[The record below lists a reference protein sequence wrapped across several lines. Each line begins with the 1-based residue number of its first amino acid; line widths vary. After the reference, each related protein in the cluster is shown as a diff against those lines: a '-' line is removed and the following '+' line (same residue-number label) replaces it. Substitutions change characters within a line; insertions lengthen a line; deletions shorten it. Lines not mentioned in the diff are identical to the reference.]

1 MKGNI
6 KPGDK
11 IFKIES
17 KELSDSARLT
27 YSGKEF
33 KKIMLSC
40 KVVIKRNVPISV
52 SITPSKEFEC
62 YSGLSVNMKSSIIPI
77 DAIKQPLT
85 EEKIISQF
93 SKTNNTP
100 FEFSNIDV
108 ILDDN
113 LYVPKISEINALRRA
128 ALDKL
133 TFLINRKF
141 TRVPISVKSKCFKDK
156 SHSRLRFALMLLEL
170 NPDFD
175 YTRLEQVDRVYIPL
189 RCFLDNKNK
198 KALRDISS
206 KFDVFVCLPMVINL
220 NYSNLLD
227 SYISDIVSN
236 YSVKGV
242 LFSSLGE
249 LGVISK
255 YPELEAVANYNLN
268 VFNNY
273 SINELEKYKVS
284 AITLSPELNK
294 DDIIGICSG
303 VDKEIIVYGRLKLM
317 TCKYCLIGSSNR
329 LLSNLQIKVYNK

>member
-33 KKIMLSC
+33 KKIELYC
-40 KVVIKRNVPISV
+40 KVTIKRGIPISV
-52 SITPSKEFEC
+52 CITPSKEFEC
-62 YSGLSVNMKSSIIPI
+62 YSGLSVNMKSSIIPEE
-77 DAIKQPLT
+77 AINRPLT

-100 FEFSNIDV
+100 FEFSKIDV

-113 LYVPKISEINALRRA
+113 LCVPKISEINALRRA

-133 TFLINRKF
+133 VFLINRKF
-141 TRVPISVKSKCFKDK
+141 TRVPVSVKTKSFMDK
-156 SHSRLRFALMLLEL
+156 SRSNLKFALMFLEL

-175 YTRLEQVDRVYIPL
+175 YTKVDDVDRVYIPL
-189 RCFLDNKNK
+189 RCFLDNRNK
-198 KALRDISS
+198 EVLRDISS
-206 KFDVFVCLPMVINL
+206 KFDIFVCLPMVINL

-236 YSVKGV
+236 YNVKGV

-255 YPELEAVANYNLN
+255 YPELEAIANYNLN

-273 SINELEKYKVS
+273 SMSVLEKCKVS
-284 AITLSPELNK
+284 TITLSPELNSS
-294 DDIIGICSG
+294 DIKQIFSG
-303 VDKEIIVYGRLKLM
+303 VNKELIVYGRLKLM
-317 TCKYCLIGSSNR
+317 TCKYCLIGNSNR
-329 LLSNLQIKVYNK
+329 LLSNLRV